1 MAMKNL
7 PAWKSPR
14 RCPKGHPVLVKV
26 RSGNVMT
33 TTIALWIGNRFVDLT
48 QPRRRI
54 RVLAWHCRVPSLDA
68 R

>member
-1 MAMKNL
+1 MKL
-7 PAWKSPR
+7 PEWKSPKR
-14 RCPKGHPVLVKV
+14 APRNAPLLVKV
-26 RSGNVMT
+26 KFGSST
-33 TTIALWIGNRFVDLT
+33 STTIALWIGNRFVDLQ